1 MSRRRLN
8 GAFAHSWET
17 VGTLSGE
24 QVTDLSCTSPH
35 CISHK
40 RRIAETWDP
49 VWGTGNNAFQVPI
62 MDFNKFI
69 GIAHTDDEA
78 AVGADLSRPPPIY
91 RPKRG
96 PKLLGLFCETALS
109 ASILIHEF
117 PECTPKKCH
126 FSLPLCRSTTQAVP
140 NCHAF

>member
-40 RRIAETWDP
+40 RRIAETWR
-49 VWGTGNNAFQVPI
+49 NAFQVPI

-109 ASILIHEF
+109 DSFL
-117 PECTPKKCH
+117 
-126 FSLPLCRSTTQAVP
+126 
-140 NCHAF
+140 